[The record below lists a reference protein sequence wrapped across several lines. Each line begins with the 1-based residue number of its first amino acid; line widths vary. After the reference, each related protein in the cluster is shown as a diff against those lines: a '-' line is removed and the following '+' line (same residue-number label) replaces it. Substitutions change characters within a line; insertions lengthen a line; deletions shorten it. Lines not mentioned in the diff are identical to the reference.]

1 MQLWKPDIHPQSNI
15 CNSIYDKTRYTE
27 CSNIE
32 NINIDDRVPFTDSAY
47 GMQSHISLTSDS
59 SHTDTIL
66 QFLDKTFIDMIVN
79 ESNAFYRRVK
89 EDLERYVKL
98 THQSRL
104 HTVDI
109 SGKDIYNIFF
119 SIWL

>member
-1 MQLWKPDIHPQSNI
+1 
-15 CNSIYDKTRYTE
+15 
-27 CSNIE
+27 
-32 NINIDDRVPFTDSAY
+32 
-47 GMQSHISLTSDS
+47 MQSHISLTSDS

-119 SIWL
+119 SI